1 MPFHWWVLSSCSCRA
16 ACRDDDGE
24 PRGAAFSISHGQ
36 HLWHLLSE
44 WRQPGQQWAQEM
56 RSGGIMIHI
65 LPPMLWLCRFMVF
78 HTTIS
83 VRTNTN
89 DSLWQRFAEDAPS
102 WLECCVPVESRPAS
116 NGCGI
121 HCCRFLLAGGFR
133 LGWLSKNGG
142 RLCCPSQ
149 PSTYLVLTPQG
160 GPDGRCYFDLTGSKT
175 LGWIPAV
182 SGQRAAQAWT
192 AGTGRW

>member
-1 MPFHWWVLSSCSCRA
+1 MTMAS
-16 ACRDDDGE
+16 
-24 PRGAAFSISHGQ
+24 RGGLLFSISHGQ

-65 LPPMLWLCRFMVF
+65 LPLMLWLCRFMVF

-89 DSLWQRFAEDAPS
+89 DSLWQRFAEYAPS
-102 WLECCVPVESRPAS
+102 WPECCVPVEPRPAS
-116 NGCGI
+116 NGCRI

-133 LGWLSKNGG
+133 FRVAQQERWWQT
-142 RLCCPSQ
+142 CCQSQ
-149 PSTYLVLTPQG
+149 PSTYLVL
-160 GPDGRCYFDLTGSKT
+160 DSAIWSRCQMLF
-175 LGWIPAV
+175 
-182 SGQRAAQAWT
+182 
-192 AGTGRW
+192 